1 MMYEFIGGLVLGLG
15 VILITNR
22 LVKVILDTLEV
33 KGDNKEENWEDDTDW
48 DWYEYDEL
56 DSRDDK

>member
-1 MMYEFIGGLVLGLG
+1 MMFEFIGGLVLGLG

-22 LVKVILDTLEV
+22 LVKVVLDTLEV
-33 KGDNKEENWEDDTDW
+33 KGDNKEEDWESDTDW